1 MSRPKPGPD
10 PIRGA
15 KRFGDKGMLQH
26 IDLAKGW
33 NAIVLAAGRGPDD
46 PMAKAYGVS
55 HKCALPVNGVPM
67 LRRVVD
73 ALRDSRSIGEIS
85 ISIESVATVDDVL
98 SEKDTRI
105 TVVPSESSAP
115 LSAIVA
121 IKKKSAFPVLIT
133 TADHALLTPEMID
146 YFCGQAE
153 QNGADFSAGLARA
166 EAILEAYPQSI
177 RTFFTF
183 GKDRVSGCNLFALR
197 NEKGLRVLEK
207 WKYLESVRKKPWR
220 LVAAFGPLALVR
232 FLLGAMSLDGA
243 FNIVSK
249 RLDLATKP
257 ILMPFAEAAID
268 LDKPAD
274 LELAEAILKRR
285 A

>member
-1 MSRPKPGPD
+1 MSRQKPGPD

-15 KRFGDKGMLQH
+15 KRFGDKDMLQH
-26 IDLAKGW
+26 IDLVKNW
-33 NAIVLAAGRGPDD
+33 TAIVLAAGRGPND

-73 ALRDSRSIGEIS
+73 ALRASRSINAIS
-85 ISIESVATVDDVL
+85 VSIENTAIVCDALSKKDAGVTV
-98 SEKDTRI
+98 I
-105 TVVPSESSAP
+105 PSESSAP
-115 LSAIVA
+115 LSAMVA
-121 IKKKSAFPVLIT
+121 IKKKPIFPVLIT
-133 TADHALLTPEMID
+133 TADHALLNPEMID

-166 EAILEAYPQSI
+166 ETILEAYPQSV

-183 GKDRVSGCNLFALR
+183 GKDRVSGCNLFALQ
-197 NEKGLRVLEK
+197 NEKGLRILEK
-207 WKYLESVRKKPWR
+207 WQYLESVRKKPWR
-220 LVAAFGPLALVR
+220 LVAAFGPLALIR
-232 FLLGAMSLDGA
+232 FLFGAMSLDGA
-243 FNIVSK
+243 FKIVSK
-249 RLDLATKP
+249 RLGLTARP

-268 LDKPAD
+268 VDKPSD
-274 LELAEAILKRR
+274 LELAEAILNRR